1 MKTSK
6 TKESILSKIRHG
18 LSKGKVPIPFP
29 EIEKNNQDIFNRPT
43 GFLEETF
50 ASAFIQLGGH
60 FMFCN
65 DENELFDSLQ
75 QLINAKGWQQI
86 VCAEDAIAK
95 ELDQLLE
102 HVTISPQDALETAQ
116 VSITLCEAL
125 IARTGSILI
134 SSHQNYGRT
143 TPVFYPAHIV
153 VARTSQVL
161 EDIEHGLDWLLK
173 KYQNNLPSMINLN
186 TGPSRT
192 ADIEK
197 TLVVGVHGPKEV
209 FCFLINQ

>member
-6 TKESILSKIRHG
+6 AKEVILSKIRQG
-18 LSKGKVPIPFP
+18 LSNGKVPMPFP
-29 EIEKNNQDIFNRPT
+29 EVEKNNQNIFNRPT
-43 GFLEETF
+43 SFLEEAF
-50 ASAFIQLGGH
+50 ASEFIKLGGH
-60 FMFCN
+60 FMFCD
-65 DENELFDSLQ
+65 DENALIHSLQ
-75 QLINAKGWQQI
+75 QLIEAKGWQQI
-86 VCAEDAIAK
+86 VCADEDLAS
-95 ELDQLLE
+95 ELNQLLGQS
-102 HVTISPQDALETAQ
+102 TMSPNEATETAQ

-134 SSHQNYGRT
+134 SSQQNYGRT

-153 VARTSQVL
+153 VARISQVL
-161 EDIEHGLDWLLK
+161 EDIEHGMDFLLK
-173 KYQNNLPSMINLN
+173 KYNGILPSMINLN

-209 FCFLINQ
+209 FCFLVNQ